1 MTISDVYVPTGA
13 TGYVYNYIVKDRAA
27 VGREKERRR
36 RQRIWKKRKEKVE
49 GLGRGIRK
57 REKVEG
63 EERGRR

>member
-1 MTISDVYVPTGA
+1 MDVYVPTGA
-13 TGYVYNYIVKDRAA
+13 TGYVYIVKDRAA

-36 RQRIWKKRKEKVE
+36 RKRIWKKRKEKVE